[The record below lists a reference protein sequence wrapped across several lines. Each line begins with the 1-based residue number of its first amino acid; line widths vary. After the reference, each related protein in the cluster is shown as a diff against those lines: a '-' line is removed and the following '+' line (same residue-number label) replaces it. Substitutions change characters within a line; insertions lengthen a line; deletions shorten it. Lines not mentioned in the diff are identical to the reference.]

1 LPRKTRIYPNINISK
16 LKKYYG
22 DVPKLDPFPS
32 INEDQEEYEVE
43 EIRGERNGE
52 FLVK

>member
-1 LPRKTRIYPNINISK
+1 
-16 LKKYYG
+16 LKKYHE
-22 DVPKLDPFPS
+22 DIPKLDPPLS
-32 INEDQEEYEVE
+32 VNEDQEEYEVK